1 MTKYANEISE
11 WLVDTLSGHKT
22 RENYFKKYQPVWYDD
37 MQNFN
42 IENNLNI
49 KNFHQLLYHYLN
61 DIKIIPTCENKRTLK
76 FWNWHGGYSK
86 YCENHRECD
95 ICNKKHQE
103 DIHNKVKEKYG
114 VDNVSQVK
122 EVNEKRK
129 NTLVERY
136 GVDCVWKSKEINDKK
151 KQTVKERYGVDNVG
165 QLDWVIEKCKN
176 TNLKKYGVESY
187 SKTDEFKEK
196 HKQTVLEHYGVEHQW
211 QSKEI
216 KEKSKQTCLQKYGK
230 ENVGQVK
237 EFKDKAKQTNIE
249 RYGSESYLSSDNFKK
264 MCIERYGEEHMMKNV
279 SVFDN
284 NMQKCFKKKEVI
296 FPSGKIEK
304 VQGYEA
310 NVILH
315 LLNDGIKEE
324 QFIIDNKQ
332 IEDAVGKIFYNKH
345 RYYPDFLIKEN
356 ESYTIFEVKSSYT
369 YNTAL
374 KDNILYNKMKAC
386 KNLGYKFEII
396 VADKNGNYIKRI
408 KNLEDIK

>member
-86 YCENHRECD
+86 YCENHRECK

-114 VDNVSQVK
+114 VDNVAQVK
-122 EVNEKRK
+122 EINEKRK

-165 QLDWVIEKCKN
+165 QLDWVIEKWKN
-176 TNLKKYGVESY
+176 TNLEKYGVESY

-196 HKQTVLEHYGVEHQW
+196 HKQTVLEHYGVENQMKN
-211 QSKEI
+211 KEVQ
-216 KEKSKQTCLQKYGK
+216 EKQRKTCIQKYGK
-230 ENVGQVK
+230 EYVGQVR
-237 EFKDKAKQTNIE
+237 EFQDKAKQTNIE
-249 RYGSESYLSSDNFKK
+249 RYGWASPMNSDKIK
-264 MCIERYGEEHMMKNV
+264 EKCISIYGVDHPMKNAEI
-279 SVFDN
+279 FN
-284 NMQKCFKKKEVI
+284 KNMKKCFKKKEII
-296 FPSGKIEK
+296 FPSGRIEN
-304 VQGYEA
+304 VQGYEG
-310 NVILH
+310 NVILR
-315 LLNDGIKEE
+315 LINSGISEE
-324 QFIIDNKQ
+324 NVIISD
-332 IEDAVGKIFYNKH
+332 IEIEKIIGKIFYNSH

-356 ESYTIFEVKSSYT
+356 NEYIIYEIKSEYT
-369 YNTAL
+369 YKIGL
-374 KDNILYNKMKAC
+374 KNNILYDKMKAC
-386 KNLGYKFEII
+386 KDKGYDFEII
-396 VADKNGNYIKRI
+396 VTDNKGNFIKRI
-408 KNLEDIK
+408 KDLQNII

>member
-1 MTKYANEISE
+1 MTKYANEINE

-49 KNFHQLLYHYLN
+49 KKFHQLLYHYLN

-86 YCENHRECD
+86 YCENHRECK

-114 VDNVSQVK
+114 VDNVAQVK
-122 EVNEKRK
+122 EINEKRK

-165 QLDWVIEKCKN
+165 QLDWVIEKWKN
-176 TNLKKYGVESY
+176 TNLEKYGVESY

-196 HKQTVLEHYGVEHQW
+196 YKNTSL
-211 QSKEI
+211 
-216 KEKSKQTCLQKYGK
+216 
-230 ENVGQVK
+230 
-237 EFKDKAKQTNIE
+237 
-249 RYGSESYLSSDNFKK
+249 
-264 MCIERYGEEHMMKNV
+264 ERYGEEYASKNIEIKKKISSKIKELNRNEEYFLDMIKRTKATNLERYGNEVAMNSDIIKERIKLKYGEDHPMKNAE
-279 SVFDN
+279 VFN
-284 NMQKCFKKKEVI
+284 KNMNHCFKKKEVT
-296 FPSGKIEK
+296 FPSGRIENT
-304 VQGYEA
+304 QGYEKH
-310 NVILH
+310 VILKF
-315 LLNDGIKEE
+315 LENGINEN
-324 QFIIDNKQ
+324 QFIIND
-332 IEDAVGKIFYNKH
+332 IEIEKAIGKIYYNNR

-356 ESYTIFEVKSSYT
+356 NEYIIYEIKSEYT
-369 YNTAL
+369 YKIGL
-374 KDNILYNKMKAC
+374 KNNILYDKMKAC
-386 KNLGYKFEII
+386 KDKGYDFEII
-396 VADKNGNYIKRI
+396 VTDNKGNFIKRI
-408 KNLEDIK
+408 KDLQNII